1 MIVVAVIGV
10 PGTGKSTLIR
20 RWMRLRNWA
29 CETPVELVDSHVDGN
44 GIRVLGKYEQDQVFC
59 GTDRLSMAVQPK
71 VVKYL
76 SDNNDRVVVF
86 EGERLTS
93 VKFFRTAVELG
104 HRLHIIELTTSSEE
118 LCDRYVK
125 RGSNQSPSF
134 IKGCATKIEN
144 VKAEFKVETFDHTE
158 DYQTVLIADHIERII
173 TKTRPV
179 RVCVKCDVEKSI
191 EDFPKH
197 KPSEGGR
204 LHTCKKCR
212 HEYIKLYRAR
222 NGDKINATRRK
233 TYQNKKKE
241 TARTGAPPASS
252 ELLGLLK
259 SLREFK
265 FRKSK
270 RRPSLLQPGETHFEY
285 VTLGLINN
293 RKSTMRMYNLPKQDL
308 SRKTKIPRYHR
319 LYTEAKELMH
329 TQDPGF
335 EFTSIVINK
344 NHMARLHKDKN
355 NIGESYII
363 ALGDYTGGELRVWNT
378 DKTAFADHDIKNKW
392 LRFNGAEHFHETLPF
407 EGERYSI
414 VYYTV

>member
-29 CETPVELVDSHVDGN
+29 CETPVELLHSHVDGD

-59 GTDRLSMAVQPK
+59 GTDRLSRAVQPK
-71 VVKYL
+71 VVEYL

-93 VKFFRTAVELG
+93 VNFFRTAVELG

-118 LCDRYVK
+118 LCERYVK

-134 IKGCATKIEN
+134 IKGCATRIEN

-173 TKTRPV
+173 TKTPLPV

-197 KPSEGGR
+197 KTSKGGR

-222 NGDKINATRRK
+222 NVDKINANRRK
-233 TYQNKKKE
+233 TYHNKKE
-241 TARTGAPPASS
+241 TRRSLPC
-252 ELLGLLK
+252 LLE

-265 FRKSK
+265 FKKSNK
-270 RRPSLLQPGETHFEY
+270 RPSLLQPGETHFEY

-293 RKSTMRMYNLPKQDL
+293 RKSVMQKYNLPKKDL
-308 SRKTKIPRYHR
+308 SKKTKIPRYHR

-329 TQDPGF
+329 THDPDF
-335 EFTSIVINK
+335 KFTSIVINK
-344 NHMARLHKDKN
+344 NHMAHLHKDKN

-363 ALGDYTGGELRVWNT
+363 ALGDYTGGELRVWNKEKTTFT
-378 DKTAFADHDIKNKW
+378 DHNIKNKW

>member
-10 PGTGKSTLIR
+10 PGTGKSTLLR
-20 RWMRLRNWA
+20 RWMRLRNWT
-29 CETPVELVDSHVDGN
+29 CETPVKLLDSHVSEDGL
-44 GIRVLGKYEQDQVFC
+44 RVLGKYEEGGVFC

-71 VVKYL
+71 VIEYL
-76 SDNNDRVVVF
+76 SDNDDRAVVF
-86 EGERLTS
+86 EGDRLTS
-93 VKFFRTAVELG
+93 VKFFQTVVELG

-118 LCDRYVK
+118 LCERYVK

-134 IKGCATKIEN
+134 IKGCVTKIEN

-173 TKTRPV
+173 TKTLPV

-197 KPSEGGR
+197 KTSEGGR

-222 NGDKINATRRK
+222 NGDNINATRRQ
-233 TYQNKKKE
+233 TYQKKNKKKKE
-241 TARTGAPPASS
+241 VEP
-252 ELLGLLK
+252 LLK
-259 SLREFK
+259 SLREFE

-293 RKSTMRMYNLPKQDL
+293 RESTMRKYNLPRKDL
-308 SRKTKIPRYHR
+308 SRKTKIPRYFK
-319 LYTEAKELMH
+319 LYTQAKELMH

-335 EFTSIVINK
+335 KFTSIVINK

-355 NIGESYII
+355 NIGESYIT
-363 ALGDYTGGELRVWNT
+363 ALGDYNGGELRVWN
-378 DKTAFADHDIKNKW
+378 KEQTAFTDHDIRNKW
-392 LRFNGAEHFHETLPF
+392 LLFNGTEHFHETLPF